1 MQGDISGDIHFD
13 DDENWT
19 LGSYIGVNLTQVS
32 ALVFLNLLLLNI
44 VVSNLL
50 LFQTENKIELPNNPK
65 PKQIRVKLIRN
76 VLSISFL
83 ECCTSLDMQFFLL

>member
-83 ECCTSLDMQFFLL
+83 KVLS